1 MRPTTKDQQM
11 RMRLAQEAARI
22 MDEEGIRDFHSAKR
36 KAAAHLNATD
46 TRNMPSNTEIE
57 QALIEY
63 QRLFKGATQPDRLRH
78 LRKTALEALR
88 FFTRFHPRLVG
99 SVLSGTA
106 TANSDVN
113 LHLFADV
120 PEDVALFLMQEG
132 IPYDTGERRLRLGGG
147 ASANFP
153 VYRFLAGD
161 TRLDLTVFPVD
172 GERQA
177 PLSPVDGKPM
187 WRAGVAMV
195 EELLKNTMQ
204 QNFPQC

>member
-1 MRPTTKDQQM
+1 MRPNTKDQQM
-11 RMRLAQEAARI
+11 RLRLAQEAARI
-22 MDEEGIRDFHSAKR
+22 IEEEGIRDFHSAKR

-63 QRLFKGATQPDRLRH
+63 QRLFKADTQPNH
-78 LRKTALEALR
+78 LRELREAALHALR

-106 TANSDVN
+106 NAHSDVN
-113 LHLFADV
+113 LHLFTDV

-132 IPYDTGERRLRLGGG
+132 IPYDTGERRLRLGNGD
-147 ASANFP
+147 SANYP
-153 VYRFLAGD
+153 VYRFLAGEI
-161 TRLDLTVFPVD
+161 RLDLTVFPID

-177 PLSPVDGKPM
+177 PRSPVDGKPM
-187 WRAGVAMV
+187 RRAGLTAV
-195 EELLKNTMQ
+195 EELLKE
-204 QNFPQC
+204 

>member
-1 MRPTTKDQQM
+1 MRPSTKDQQM
-11 RMRLAQEAARI
+11 RLRLAQEAARI
-22 MDEEGIRDFHSAKR
+22 IEEEGIRDFHSAKR
-36 KAAAHLNATD
+36 KAAAHLAATD

-63 QRLFKGATQPDRLRH
+63 QRLFKAATQPNRLRE
-78 LRKTALEALR
+78 LREAALNALR

-106 TANSDVN
+106 NTHSDVN
-113 LHLFADV
+113 LHLFTDV

-132 IPYDTGERRLRLGGG
+132 IPYDTGERRLRLSNGD
-147 ASANFP
+147 SANYP

-161 TRLDLTVFPVD
+161 TRLDLTVFPID

-177 PLSPVDGKPM
+177 PRSPVDGKPM
-187 WRAGVAMV
+187 RRAGLAVV
-195 EELLKNTMQ
+195 EELLKDGSE
-204 QNFPQC
+204 

>member
-1 MRPTTKDQQM
+1 MRPSTKDQQM
-11 RMRLAQEAARI
+11 RLRLAQEAARI
-22 MDEEGIRDFHSAKR
+22 IEEEGIRDFHSAKR
-36 KAAAHLNATD
+36 KAAAHLGATD

-63 QRLFKGATQPDRLRH
+63 QRLFKADTQPNH
-78 LRKTALEALR
+78 LRELREAALHALR

-106 TANSDVN
+106 NAHSDVN
-113 LHLFADV
+113 LHLFTDV

-132 IPYDTGERRLRLGGG
+132 IPYDTGERRLRLSNGD
-147 ASANFP
+147 SANYP

-161 TRLDLTVFPVD
+161 TRLDLTVFPID

-177 PLSPVDGKPM
+177 PRSPVDGKPM
-187 WRAGVAMV
+187 RRAGLAAV
-195 EELLKNTMQ
+195 EELLKDSAEQM
-204 QNFPQC
+204 

>member
-11 RMRLAQEAARI
+11 RLLLAQEAARI

-63 QRLFKGATQPDRLRH
+63 QRLFKGATQPNRLRQ
-78 LRKTALEALR
+78 LRQAALEALR
-88 FFTRFHPRLVG
+88 FFARFHPRLVG
-99 SVLSGTA
+99 SVLSGSA

-132 IPYDTGERRLRLGGG
+132 IPYDSGERCLRLGGG
-147 ASANFP
+147 ESANYP

-161 TRLDLTVFPVD
+161 TRLDLTVFQID

-187 WRAGVAMV
+187 RRAGTAMV
-195 EELLKNTMQ
+195 EELLKDAAE
-204 QNFPQC
+204 

>member
-1 MRPTTKDQQM
+1 MRPTSKDQQM
-11 RMRLAQEAARI
+11 RLRLAQEAARI

-63 QRLFKGATQPDRLRH
+63 QRLFKGATQPNRLRQ
-78 LRKTALEALR
+78 LRQAALEALR
-88 FFTRFHPRLVG
+88 FFARFHPRLVG

-147 ASANFP
+147 ESANFP

-161 TRLDLTVFPVD
+161 TRLDLTVFPID

-177 PLSPVDGKPM
+177 PRSPVDGKPM
-187 WRAGVAMV
+187 RRAGIALV
-195 EELLKNTMQ
+195 EELLKDAAE
-204 QNFPQC
+204 

>member
-1 MRPTTKDQQM
+1 MRPSTKDQQM
-11 RMRLAQEAARI
+11 RLRLAQEAARI
-22 MDEEGIRDFHSAKR
+22 IEEEGIRDFHSAKR
-36 KAAAHLNATD
+36 KAAAHLAATD

-63 QRLFKGATQPDRLRH
+63 QRLFKAATQPSRLRE
-78 LRKTALEALR
+78 LREAALNALR

-106 TANSDVN
+106 NAHSDVN
-113 LHLFADV
+113 LHLFTDV

-132 IPYDTGERRLRLGGG
+132 IPYDTGERRLRLGNGD
-147 ASANFP
+147 SANYP

-161 TRLDLTVFPVD
+161 TRLDLTVFPID

-177 PLSPVDGKPM
+177 PRSPVDGKPM
-187 WRAGVAMV
+187 RRAGLAAV
-195 EELLKNTMQ
+195 EELLKDGSE
-204 QNFPQC
+204 

>member
-1 MRPTTKDQQM
+1 MRPSTKDQQM
-11 RMRLAQEAARI
+11 RLRLAQEAARI
-22 MDEEGIRDFHSAKR
+22 IEEEGIRDFHSAKR
-36 KAAAHLNATD
+36 KAAAHLAATD

-63 QRLFKGATQPDRLRH
+63 QRLFKAATQPNRLRE
-78 LRKTALEALR
+78 LREAALNALR

-106 TANSDVN
+106 NAHSDVN
-113 LHLFADV
+113 LHLFTDV

-132 IPYDTGERRLRLGGG
+132 IPYDTGERRLRLGNGD
-147 ASANFP
+147 SANYP

-161 TRLDLTVFPVD
+161 TRLDLTVFPID

-177 PLSPVDGKPM
+177 PRSPVDGKPM
-187 WRAGVAMV
+187 RRAGLAAV
-195 EELLKNTMQ
+195 EELLKDGSE
-204 QNFPQC
+204 